1 MSSQLPFNLVK
12 NHAASTQASHVPSV
26 AGKAATE
33 PAGCGCNHGCDS
45 AAIKPETQPIPAG
58 CTRTKLH
65 IAQMCCPTEEAL
77 IRKSL
82 ARLPGV
88 VALEFNLMQR
98 VLTVDHQPGS
108 LPAIEAAI
116 RSIGMTA
123 QIPKPAGSTAEPAI
137 KQSAPVWP
145 LVLAGLAAISAEA
158 VHWANLPE
166 WLSALLALITI
177 CTCGLGTYRKG
188 WQALRHGDLNINA
201 LMSIAVS
208 GALIIGQWPEAA
220 MVMFLF
226 TIAELIED
234 KSLDRVRHAIQGLLQ
249 LSPETATV
257 QHADGSWREMATHAV
272 AVGSRI
278 RVRPGER
285 IGLDG
290 IIELGQSSI
299 DQAPI
304 TGESLPVDKGL
315 GDAVYAGTLN
325 QTGAFEYR
333 VTAAA
338 SQTTLARIIHAV
350 ETAQASRAP
359 VQRLVDRFARV
370 YTPLVLLIA
379 VAVAVIPPL
388 WLGGAWFDWIY
399 KALVLL
405 VIACPCA
412 LVISTPVSIVSGLA
426 AAARHGILIKG
437 GAYLEQG
444 RKLRW
449 LAIDKTGTLT
459 HGKPALT
466 GITLLGTTPQAQAMQ
481 IACSLAEHSDHPV
494 SRAIA
499 QASKAE
505 QIKLLTVDTFA
516 SIPGRGVRGLING
529 QIHHLGNHRLIHE
542 LGLCSTELEARLA
555 PIESQ
560 GQTVVLLCDETQVLA
575 LFAVADTLKS
585 HSREAIAALH
595 DLGIQVV
602 MLSGDNP
609 HTVQAIAAQ
618 AGLDDARGNQ
628 LPEDKLQVIESLAR
642 RGIVGMVG
650 DGIND
655 APALAR
661 ANIGFA
667 MGAAGSDTA
676 IETADV
682 ALMDDD
688 LRKIA
693 RFVRLSQATFAIL
706 QQNIALALGIKAIFL
721 LLTIL
726 GYGTMWMAVFAD
738 MGTSLLVVGNGLRLL
753 RK

>member
-1 MSSQLPFNLVK
+1 MSSQLHFNLVK
-12 NHAASTQASHVPSV
+12 NHATSTKASHVPSV
-26 AGKAATE
+26 AGKAAVE
-33 PAGCGCNHGCDS
+33 SADCGCSHGCDS

-58 CTRTKLH
+58 CRRTKLH

-123 QIPKPAGSTAEPAI
+123 QIPNPAGSTAEPAI

-145 LVLAGLAAISAEA
+145 LVLAGLAAIGAEA

-177 CTCGLGTYRKG
+177 CTCGLDTYRKG

-272 AVGSRI
+272 AVGSRVK
-278 RVRPGER
+278 VRPGER

-499 QASKAE
+499 QASQAE
-505 QIKLLTVDTFA
+505 QIPRLTVDAFT

-542 LGLCSTELEARLA
+542 LGLCSSELEARLA

-721 LLTIL
+721 LLTVL